1 MPNPNIPKNNKW
13 GDSEPEVIELKR
25 VRESL
30 AVDEWRDARIY
41 RHIEE
46 YKLDYTLIA
55 TKVSTG
61 ELHYYVPHA
70 GVFEPLNVKG

>member
-1 MPNPNIPKNNKW
+1 MPNPNIPKDNKW
-13 GDSEPEVIELKR
+13 GDSEPEVIELKK
-25 VRESL
+25 VRETL

-41 RHIEE
+41 RHIDE
-46 YKLDYTLIA
+46 YKIDYTLIA

-61 ELHYYVPHA
+61 ELHYYVPHT

>member
-1 MPNPNIPKNNKW
+1 MPNPNIPKDNKW
-13 GDSEPEVIELKR
+13 GDSEPEVIELKK
-25 VRESL
+25 VRETL

-41 RHIEE
+41 RHIDE

-55 TKVSTG
+55 TNVSTG

>member
-1 MPNPNIPKNNKW
+1 MPNPNIPKDDKW

-41 RHIEE
+41 RHIDE

-61 ELHYYVPHA
+61 ELHLSLIHI
-70 GVFEPLNVKG
+70 